1 MQIIPFS
8 AHYQS
13 VYTNFDISSFSLIS
27 CQPRESKVQYLHF
40 ELHFER
46 SGTYSVEGEED
57 YWV

>member
-27 CQPRESKVQYLHF
+27 CKLIRHLLEAKRACIGF
-40 ELHFER
+40 ELSEN
-46 SGTYSVEGEED
+46 YLQVSVVCE
-57 YWV
+57 